1 MDDEGRIDELERFAD
16 VVIRNK
22 HPDSP
27 RGELSHQLANITDRN
42 RINSGEGL
50 VEEHELGLG
59 GKGAGDFH
67 AATLSAR
74 ERNSR
79 RIPDVVDGELIE
91 QLTQLGFALLPGA
104 LGQLQHRANVFL
116 DREAAEDRAL
126 LRQITN
132 SQSCPPIH
140 GQMGDLRAVE
150 ADPAAVGGNQARDH
164 VEHGRLA
171 GAIGSQKSH
180 SFTAPD
186 GERHIAHH
194 GPPLVGLSQSLDDQ
208 PRPRRP
214 GIFPRPR
221 LRTLS
226 PPRRHSWSLPV
237 CHHVFVTRQGSV
249 HQIGLILLKS
259 FTSAGSCPSRGR
271 PSSASGRS

>member
-1 MDDEGRIDELERFAD
+1 MDDERLVDELECFPD

-42 RINSGEGL
+42 RVNSGERL
-50 VEEHELGLG
+50 VEEHELGVG
-59 GKGAGDFH
+59 CEGAGDFH

-79 RIPDVVDGELIE
+79 RIPEVGNGELIE
-91 QLTQLGFALLPGA
+91 QLTQLDFALLPGA
-104 LGQLQHRANVFL
+104 LGQLQHGANVFL

-132 SQSCPPIH
+132 PEPGPPIH

-150 ADPAAVGGNQARDH
+150 ADPAAVGGNEARDH

-186 GERHIAHH
+186 GERDIAHH
-194 GPPLVGLSQSLDDQ
+194 RPPLVGLPQ
-208 PRPRRP
+208 PFNHQP
-214 GIFPRPR
+214 G
-221 LRTLS
+221 LRS
-226 PPRRHSWSLPV
+226 SLP
-237 CHHVFVTRQGSV
+237 
-249 HQIGLILLKS
+249 
-259 FTSAGSCPSRGR
+259 AAWR
-271 PSSASGRS
+271 PSAESVPAGAPCWRACLSVTTSSSRANRMSTKLI